1 MPVVTITLIEGYDE
15 ATREAMATR
24 LTDAVL
30 ATIDAPPDGV
40 TVIIHEVAAAG
51 YMRGRQRRTPGP
63 PPPAA
68 AAQAVDYLRACEARD
83 FEAAAAYLADGFQI
97 TVPGGATFAQPA
109 ELAAWGRD
117 RYRKVTKTFERI
129 DEAPGGDGLVVFCQ
143 GTLAGEW
150 ADGTTF
156 EGIRFVDRFTT
167 RHGLLIDQTI
177 WNDMGEVLRARE
189 AG

>member
-83 FEAAAAYLADGFQI
+83 FDKAAAYLADGFQI
-97 TVPGGATFAQPA
+97 TVPGGATFARPA
-109 ELAAWGRD
+109 DLAAWGGE
-117 RYRKVTKTFERI
+117 RYRKIAKTFDRI
-129 DEAPGGDGLVVFCQ
+129 DEAPGPDGLVVFCQ
-143 GTLAGEW
+143 GMLAGEW
-150 ADGTTF
+150 ADGTAF
-156 EGIRFVDRFTT
+156 EGIRYIDRFTT

-177 WNDMGEVLRARE
+177 WNDMGEVLRARD